1 MNIDELISCPKRID
15 RKKRAK
21 FKEDYRHYRMDI
33 ELSCSDPKYKMSMFL
48 RKSLDFPED
57 FSVGLKLEGPNEIK
71 EQTIVLVRYQGPHGG
86 QSAEKAFS
94 DLHNSYHIHKYT
106 QDDIDCRRKKASYE
120 KDGDFSSFEEAIVKF
135 LAYCNIEDPNGI
147 FDEEKEKTSQISM
160 NLDI

>member
-57 FSVGLKLEGPNEIK
+57 FSVGLKLEGPN
-71 EQTIVLVRYQGPHGG
+71 
-86 QSAEKAFS
+86 
-94 DLHNSYHIHKYT
+94 
-106 QDDIDCRRKKASYE
+106 
-120 KDGDFSSFEEAIVKF
+120 
-135 LAYCNIEDPNGI
+135 
-147 FDEEKEKTSQISM
+147 
-160 NLDI
+160 